1 MEEDPR
7 RRTRATGEALR
18 IFGSMADP
26 GHRDGAEELVLGAR
40 REAEV
45 LLVDGG
51 STARSVADA
60 RRRPAQAHAMIDD

>member
-1 MEEDPR
+1 VEEDPR
-7 RRTRATGEALR
+7 RWTRATGEALR

-26 GHRDGAEELVLGAR
+26 GHRDGAEELVLGVG

-51 STARSVADA
+51 RTAHSVADA
-60 RRRPAQAHAMIDD
+60 SEDLLKPTR